1 MARPRLTLSVA
12 DRAATFRLVPMGTLR
27 PRVFVSY
34 SRKNEAYVRGVRAD
48 LFNSEM
54 DCWIDASDIQAGERL
69 SPAIENAISR
79 AHLFFAYVTRD
90 YLRSRWCMA
99 EIRYAL
105 RAPGVT
111 LAPYVD
117 SQETLDAVPSDLL
130 NEVAFG
136 RIGADNYLRSLLEI
150 AGRAWGSLQESGR
163 LVPAEDHIL
172 AGPAIFDSDG
182 YSRADLIDRVEE
194 ELILAGPNLRSWMSD
209 DDSKQRL
216 VDLVRARRARVT
228 LILAT
233 YETLRAIAPEGAI
246 HLRESAKDISEM
258 MRLLDGPD
266 RRLMSAHFHVGAS
279 TLSAVFVDPRSPDG
293 IMFFSPRWAIQF
305 LPQDRLTCVIDKKVN
320 SPALY
325 KAIYNGVLLM
335 TQGDAKTLEEMLAG

>member
-1 MARPRLTLSVA
+1 MIRT
-12 DRAATFRLVPMGTLR
+12 
-27 PRVFVSY
+27 Y
-34 SRKNEAYVRGVRAD
+34 
-48 LFNSEM
+48 LFNSEL

-69 SPAIENAISR
+69 NPAIEKAISGTN
-79 AHLFFAYVTRD
+79 LFFAYVTRD

-105 RAPGVT
+105 HFPRVA

-130 NEVAFG
+130 DEVAFG
-136 RIGADNYLRSLLEI
+136 RIGPENYLRSLLEI
-150 AGRAWGSLQESGR
+150 AGRAWASLQESR
-163 LVPAEDHIL
+163 HLVPADDHIL

-182 YSRADLIDRVEE
+182 YSRADLIERAQE
-194 ELILAGPNLRSWMSD
+194 ELILVGPNLRSWMSD
-209 DDSKQRL
+209 DDAKQRL
-216 VDLVRARRARVT
+216 VEAVRTRHVRVT

-233 YETLRAIAPEGAI
+233 YETLRPIAPEGAI

-258 MRLLDGPD
+258 MVLLDGRE

-293 IMFFSPRWAIQF
+293 ILFFSPRWAIQF
-305 LPQDRLTCVIDKKVN
+305 LPQDRLTCVIDKRIN
-320 SPALY
+320 SPSLF

-335 TQGDAKTLEEMLAG
+335 TQGDAKTVEEMLVG